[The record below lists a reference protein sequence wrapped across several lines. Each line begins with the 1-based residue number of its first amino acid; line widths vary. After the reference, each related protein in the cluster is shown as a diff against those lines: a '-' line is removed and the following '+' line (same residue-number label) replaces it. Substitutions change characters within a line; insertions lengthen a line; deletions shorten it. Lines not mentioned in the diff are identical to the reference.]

1 MASAQLVQD
10 AALLTEMPVT
20 FEDVAVYFTEE
31 EWALLDSSQRAFY
44 ADVMQENY
52 ENVTLLGFLISKPD
66 MISQLEQGE
75 EPWVPDLQDSE
86 ESRIL
91 KGARIAGDWMVS
103 ENEEENSLQ
112 KAHKQVELHGMLL
125 GGSTVDAPAQGEAG
139 GSQLGSKGKK
149 ENHAGKGQS
158 KSTPHEGGSR
168 DVHKTTV
175 QQPGETPKICQYCGK
190 IFSCNSHLTRHQ
202 RTHTGERPY
211 ECPVCG
217 KSFGQSSHLIVHERI
232 HTGQRPFKCDEC
244 EKSFNSSTR
253 LVGHQ
258 RRHRKKKLSKFPL
271 LARANTVFPNSLSIQ
286 LPLSGVRGQL
296 QVPLV
301 CSVNLWLCL
310 QYQEGPGLCCNKVTM
325 DFPSFAES
333 EPLCAGDKPGGSQGV
348 KWTKTH
354 SDASPITSLPGRLQN
369 NIRPVQP
376 RHPRNEMA
384 LAQRIQMPVT
394 FEEVAVYF
402 SEGEWALLD
411 LGQRAL
417 YRDVMQENYENVT
430 SLGFLM
436 SRPDLICQLEQG
448 EETWVPDLQGSEE
461 RGIRRGACTGTD
473 SGLDSLL
480 IPAGDEMSCKN
491 EEENPQQEGPAQ
503 VKLCGKVLGGSAGNV
518 PAQGEIGGS
527 QNGSKRQKE
536 KDSGKG
542 QSKST
547 SHEGGSRDSNKTTV
561 QQTGE
566 TQKICIDCGKIF
578 SCISHLIR
586 HQRTHTGERPFKC
599 PDCGKGFG
607 RSSHLVVH
615 ERIHTGERPYKC
627 DECEKSFNQSPH
639 LIRHQKLHLMDRRCK
654 LPGWGGVNAAF
665 PNSLSIQLPIAGIR
679 GQLQVPPGCSVNL
692 WLCLL

>member
-1 MASAQLVQD
+1 
-10 AALLTEMPVT
+10 
-20 FEDVAVYFTEE
+20 
-31 EWALLDSSQRAFY
+31 
-44 ADVMQENY
+44 
-52 ENVTLLGFLISKPD
+52 
-66 MISQLEQGE
+66 
-75 EPWVPDLQDSE
+75 
-86 ESRIL
+86 
-91 KGARIAGDWMVS
+91 
-103 ENEEENSLQ
+103 
-112 KAHKQVELHGMLL
+112 
-125 GGSTVDAPAQGEAG
+125 
-139 GSQLGSKGKK
+139 
-149 ENHAGKGQS
+149 
-158 KSTPHEGGSR
+158 
-168 DVHKTTV
+168 
-175 QQPGETPKICQYCGK
+175 
-190 IFSCNSHLTRHQ
+190 
-202 RTHTGERPY
+202 
-211 ECPVCG
+211 
-217 KSFGQSSHLIVHERI
+217 
-232 HTGQRPFKCDEC
+232 
-244 EKSFNSSTR
+244 
-253 LVGHQ
+253 
-258 RRHRKKKLSKFPL
+258 
-271 LARANTVFPNSLSIQ
+271 
-286 LPLSGVRGQL
+286 
-296 QVPLV
+296 
-301 CSVNLWLCL
+301 
-310 QYQEGPGLCCNKVTM
+310 M

-376 RHPRNEMA
+376 RRPRNEMA

-448 EETWVPDLQGSEE
+448 EVTWVPDLQGSEE
-461 RGIRRGACTGTD
+461 RGFRRGACT
-473 SGLDSLL
+473 
-480 IPAGDEMSCKN
+480 GDEMSCKN

-547 SHEGGSRDSNKTTV
+547 SHGGGSRDSNKTTV

-654 LPGWGGVNAAF
+654 LPAWGGVNAAF

>member
-1 MASAQLVQD
+1 
-10 AALLTEMPVT
+10 
-20 FEDVAVYFTEE
+20 
-31 EWALLDSSQRAFY
+31 
-44 ADVMQENY
+44 
-52 ENVTLLGFLISKPD
+52 
-66 MISQLEQGE
+66 
-75 EPWVPDLQDSE
+75 
-86 ESRIL
+86 
-91 KGARIAGDWMVS
+91 
-103 ENEEENSLQ
+103 
-112 KAHKQVELHGMLL
+112 
-125 GGSTVDAPAQGEAG
+125 
-139 GSQLGSKGKK
+139 
-149 ENHAGKGQS
+149 
-158 KSTPHEGGSR
+158 
-168 DVHKTTV
+168 
-175 QQPGETPKICQYCGK
+175 
-190 IFSCNSHLTRHQ
+190 
-202 RTHTGERPY
+202 
-211 ECPVCG
+211 
-217 KSFGQSSHLIVHERI
+217 
-232 HTGQRPFKCDEC
+232 
-244 EKSFNSSTR
+244 
-253 LVGHQ
+253 
-258 RRHRKKKLSKFPL
+258 
-271 LARANTVFPNSLSIQ
+271 
-286 LPLSGVRGQL
+286 
-296 QVPLV
+296 
-301 CSVNLWLCL
+301 
-310 QYQEGPGLCCNKVTM
+310 M

-348 KWTKTH
+348 KWTKTP

-376 RHPRNEMA
+376 RLPRSEMA

-448 EETWVPDLQGSEE
+448 EETWVPDLQGSEK
-461 RGIRRGACTGTD
+461 RGIRRGACTG
-473 SGLDSLL
+473 
-480 IPAGDEMSCKN
+480 DEMLCKN

-503 VKLCGKVLGGSAGNV
+503 VKLYGRVLGGSGGNV

-654 LPGWGGVNAAF
+654 LPAWGGVNAAF